1 MTPERAVGRL
11 ADLGL
16 DPPDIDSRRLLFELV
31 LSRFRALG
39 VGAPEHVL
47 WVPGRLEVFGK
58 HTDYAGGRT
67 LVSTVP
73 RGFAMAI
80 GRRFDTRTNV
90 VDAGRL
96 ESASFE
102 TNPAIAGDA
111 AMRGRTSKGW
121 RHYVQT
127 VLGRLGRNFPSAAL
141 ASDIVLASDLPRASG
156 MSSSSALMVGVAAAL
171 GRLAGLEDRP
181 EWSDNI
187 KSPLDAA
194 SYYACV
200 ENGLSFGGLTGDSG
214 VGTHG
219 GSEDHA
225 AIVTGEA
232 GRLSAFSFVPMR
244 RITDVELPEDWRF
257 VLTPSGVAADKTG
270 GAKGPYNRLAHGA
283 AVLLGLWNAGE
294 PRCTSLAAALGSSKR
309 AAARLRE
316 LVNQSHDDDWPAP
329 SLLKR
334 LDHFIREDAR
344 IPVALDAVASVDGKT
359 LGQLSAESQ
368 SDAET
373 LLENQVPE
381 TVALAASARQLGA
394 FASSS
399 FGAGFG
405 GSVWALVVRDEA
417 PEFARRWH
425 PGAFVA
431 RPAPPLT
438 VL

>member
-1 MTPERAVGRL
+1 MTPARSAERL
-11 ADLGL
+11 AELGL
-16 DPPDIDSRRLLFELV
+16 DAPDVESRRVLFELV
-31 LSRFRALG
+31 LSRFTDLV

-67 LVSTVP
+67 LVSAVP

-80 GRRFDTRTNV
+80 RRRSDTRMRV
-90 VDAGRL
+90 VDAGRV

-102 TNPAIAGDA
+102 TDSAA
-111 AMRGRTSKGW
+111 AMMPAVSKGW

-127 VLGRLGRNFPSAAL
+127 VLNRLARNFPSAAL

-171 GRLAGLEDRP
+171 GRMARLEDRP
-181 EWSDNI
+181 EWRENI
-187 KSPLDAA
+187 QSPLDAA
-194 SYYACV
+194 SYYACI
-200 ENGLSFGGLTGDSG
+200 ENGLSFGTLAGDSG

-244 RITDVELPEDWRF
+244 RITDVTLPQDWRF

-283 AVLLGLWNAGE
+283 AALLGLWNAAE
-294 PRCTSLAAALGSSKR
+294 PRGTSLAAALGSSEH
-309 AAARLRE
+309 AAGRLRE
-316 LVNQSHDDDWPAP
+316 LVNQSHVEDWPAG
-329 SLLKR
+329 SLMKR

-344 IPVALDAVASVDGKT
+344 IPLALDAMARLDMATFGH
-359 LGQLSAESQ
+359 LSADSQ
-368 SDAET
+368 ADAET
-373 LLENQVPE
+373 LLDNQVPE
-381 TVALAASARQLGA
+381 TVGLVASARALGA
-394 FASSS
+394 FAASS

-405 GSVWALVVRDEA
+405 GSVWALVGRDEA
-417 PEFARRWH
+417 HEFARRWH